1 MVLRLGFR
9 LSLPAS
15 HATEIFCQFRIQ
27 CVPVAFFSTGFVGD
41 KPLLVRDFIR
51 AALYDTK
58 NGYFSKPSGPV
69 GVLEKS
75 IRFSQI
81 QGREAYLQYLDTIYK
96 QHDVAWFTPVELF
109 KPWYAHAIAEA
120 ILRTANLSVP
130 LRIYEIGGGS
140 GTCAKCI
147 LDYMLLNAPERVYNN
162 LDYISVEI
170 SPSLAKR
177 QLETVGEVSSHL
189 YRYRVENRDALDRSG
204 WQADPNPC
212 WVIMLEVLDN
222 LPHDLV
228 YSPDQISPWME
239 TWIEKES
246 DSFKVSEIYKPLQDT
261 LIAQCIK
268 IIGLDKDGS
277 TQPTRFLSATRKIW
291 SKVFPKPRKA
301 WLPTGCL
308 QLLEVLHWALPKM
321 SLVSSDF
328 SYLPDV
334 RIMGDRAPLV
344 STKKDGITV
353 DHISYLDAKGDS
365 DIFFPT
371 DFFLLERID
380 HHSSGWTSE
389 PKNSGSSKPIKLRR
403 SIILDTAAFIEQFGL
418 PSKTRTKDGYNPLL
432 DDFKNTKFYLSV
444 PTHNV
449 V

>member
-1 MVLRLGFR
+1 MFHLFVPFED
-9 LSLPAS
+9 SL
-15 HATEIFCQFRIQ
+15 
-27 CVPVAFFSTGFVGD
+27 
-41 KPLLVRDFIR
+41 
-51 AALYDTK
+51 
-58 NGYFSKPSGPV
+58 
-69 GVLEKS
+69 
-75 IRFSQI
+75 
-81 QGREAYLQYLDTIYK
+81 
-96 QHDVAWFTPVELF
+96 
-109 KPWYAHAIAEA
+109 
-120 ILRTANLSVP
+120 
-130 LRIYEIGGGS
+130 
-140 GTCAKCI
+140 
-147 LDYMLLNAPERVYNN
+147 
-162 LDYISVEI
+162 
-170 SPSLAKR
+170 
-177 QLETVGEVSSHL
+177 
-189 YRYRVENRDALDRSG
+189 
-204 WQADPNPC
+204 
-212 WVIMLEVLDN
+212 
-222 LPHDLV
+222 
-228 YSPDQISPWME
+228 
-239 TWIEKES
+239 
-246 DSFKVSEIYKPLQDT
+246 KVSEIYKPLQDT

-277 TQPTRFLSATRKIW
+277 TRPTRFLSATRKIW
-291 SKVFPKPRKA
+291 SKAFPKSRKA

-389 PKNSGSSKPIKLRR
+389 PKNSGSSKDSKPIKLRR

-449 V
+449 I